1 MTISWVTPA
10 GSLGII
16 TERVIIDE
24 QLPLLATSNVGPVTY
39 ELIAGSLPR
48 GLRLSGNFLK
58 GSPTEVRK
66 FTQSRFVIRASDGSD
81 IEDRTFTLSV
91 DGADAPEWITREGF
105 LNVGQGENYFVLD
118 NAQVNFQLEVYD
130 ADVIAGDVLTFYLVP
145 NGGELPPGLSLT
157 KEGRIIGFTDPIFSV
172 EFSNT
177 ITGAY
182 DTAGFDI
189 LPLDKPEAQSNGF
202 DTFLYDNTV
211 YDYNEPSR
219 VPRRLSRFYT
229 FVVAVSDGVNE
240 VRRLFRIW
248 VVTEEFLQSDN
259 SIIQV
264 DTNLFRADNTGNR
277 VPIWITESYLGRF
290 RANNYITIFLDVYDP
305 PSLSGVITYFLLPN
319 NPDNSPSILPIG
331 MTLDSTTGRIA
342 GRVGYQAAV
351 TKTYNFTLRA
361 VDFPITL
368 GSSDLI
374 FQGAWDNSRI
384 YNINDTV
391 VLFELIYISRSVN
404 RNQLPTPTSE
414 FWILATAS
422 AEKTFSMEI
431 IGEIDGAIEW
441 ISNTEIG
448 SIKPNQPSTLFLE
461 ARSLMIGGTVTYE
474 FVSGRLPPGLSLLG
488 TGIIQGKVNQFGDSN
503 KPGLTRFFERD
514 ANTVSFTDIF
524 DNGTTSFDRLFK
536 FQVKA
541 VDSSRF
547 ANSIKN
553 FEIQVIADNVKT
565 FANLYVKAFQSKE
578 QRLNWVGFIADTN
591 IFRSDEIY
599 RYGDV
604 NFGVQN
610 ELKILVYAGIESKK
624 AVNYVQ
630 AMSRNHYRKR
640 IRFGNVKS
648 AEAKNPVTQE
658 TLYEVV
664 YVEIVDEYEKN
675 GKSVTDTVQLSNSI
689 ESKVLV
695 SYDAIRVDSDIP
707 FVSDS
712 DHQRIFPNSFKNM
725 RSRIKAV
732 GSRDREFL
740 PLWMRSIQTGAPV
753 ETGYVKALPLCYTKP
768 GFAQNVMSRIRVN
781 GFDFKKID
789 FEADRYLIDILDGE
803 IENKYLAFPQRD
815 VLNKLSNPSP
825 VIDIIPTVVGTF
837 DNNTETFDSIALT
850 FDQG

>member
-16 TERVIIDE
+16 TERVILDE
-24 QLPLLATSNVGPVTY
+24 QLPLLATSNVGSVSY

-118 NAQVNFQLEVYD
+118 NAQVDFQLEVYD
-130 ADVIAGDVLTFYLVP
+130 ADVIAGDVLTFYLIP
-145 NGGELPPGLSLT
+145 SGGELPPGLSLT
-157 KEGRIIGFTDPIFSV
+157 KEGRIVGFTDPIFSV

-202 DTFLYDNTV
+202 DTFLYDNAV
-211 YDYNEPSR
+211 YDYNEASR

-229 FVVAVSDGVNE
+229 FIVAVSDGVNE

-319 NPDNSPSILPIG
+319 NPDNSPSVLPGG
-331 MTLDSTTGRIA
+331 MTLDSTTGEIA

-361 VDFPITL
+361 VDFPTTL

-374 FQGAWDNSRI
+374 FQGTWNNSRT

-391 VLFELIYISRSVN
+391 VLFDLIYISRSIN
-404 RNQLPTPTSE
+404 RNQIPTATSE
-414 FWILATAS
+414 FWVLATAS
-422 AEKTFSMEI
+422 AEKTFSVEI

-441 ISNTEIG
+441 ISDSDVG

-461 ARSLMIGGTVTYE
+461 ARSLLAGGRVAYE
-474 FVSGRLPPGLSLLG
+474 FVSGRLPPGLSLLS
-488 TGIIQGKVNQFGDSN
+488 TGVIQGKVNQFGDSSS
-503 KPGLTRFFERD
+503 PGLTRFFERD
-514 ANTVSFTDIF
+514 SSAEDSTGSFSFTGLF
-524 DNGTTSFDRLFK
+524 DNGNTSFDKLFK
-536 FQVKA
+536 FKA
-541 VDSSRF
+541 KAIDGARF
-547 ANSIKN
+547 AESIKD

-578 QRLNWVGFIADTN
+578 KRLEWFGFITDAN
-591 IFRSDEIY
+591 IFRSTEIY

-610 ELKILVYAGIESKK
+610 EIKILVYAGIESRE

-648 AEAKNPVTQE
+648 AEAKNLVTQE
-658 TLYEVV
+658 TIYEVV
-664 YVEIVDEYEKN
+664 YVEIIDEYEKN
-675 GKSVTDTVQLSNSI
+675 GKSVADTVQLSDSI

-732 GSRDREFL
+732 GDRDREFL

-768 GFAQNVMSRIRVN
+768 GFAQNVISRIRVN
-781 GFDFKKID
+781 GFDFKTID
-789 FEADRYLIDILDGE
+789 FEADRYLIDVLDGE
-803 IENKYLAFPQRD
+803 IENKYLAFPQRGE
-815 VLNKLSNPSP
+815 KLP
-825 VIDIIPTVVGTF
+825 
-837 DNNTETFDSIALT
+837 
-850 FDQG
+850 

>member
-461 ARSLMIGGTVTYE
+461 ARSLMIGGSVTYE

>member
-48 GLRLSGNFLK
+48 GLRLSNNFLK

-118 NAQVNFQLEVYD
+118 NAQVNFQLKVYD

-145 NGGELPPGLSLT
+145 NGGELPPGLSLN

-331 MTLDSTTGRIA
+331 MTLDSTTGSIA

-461 ARSLMIGGTVTYE
+461 ARSLMIGGSVTYE